1 MQNVFAAFAV
11 APLGGALLVAVVGFL
26 FALVVGSGD
35 ITGNVVGLA
44 FIATALVGYAAA
56 VVLGIP
62 GFFLFRR
69 LRWVR
74 GAHWVV
80 LCAVVGTVTGAIVP
94 VVAMKTGGM
103 AEEFWGALGV
113 FLAAGAVI
121 GAASG
126 LLFARTIAIG
136 PPRTDEIAATF
147 D

>member
-1 MQNVFAAFAV
+1 MENVFAAFAV
-11 APLGGALLVAVVGFL
+11 APLGGALLVAVVAFL

-35 ITGNVVGLA
+35 ITGNAVGLA

-56 VVLGIP
+56 IILGIP
-62 GFFLFRR
+62 GFLLFRH
-69 LRWVR
+69 LRWIR
-74 GAHWVV
+74 GAHWVL
-80 LCAVVGTVTGAIVP
+80 LCAAVGTVTGAIVP
-94 VVAMKTGGM
+94 VAAMQAGGM
-103 AEEFWGALGV
+103 AEDFWGAVGV

-136 PPRTDEIAATF
+136 PPGPDEVAATL